1 MPESALKEMPLAD
14 TLDHPHRGNPVTTS
28 TPASTPSLRM
38 NAPVLIGS
46 AAFVLIF
53 GLAATLFAEQAG
65 EWLARAQAWASGSV
79 GWYYL
84 LAMTLYLVFVV
95 VTALSG
101 YGRIKL
107 GADHDEPEFS
117 YLSWAGMLFAAGISI
132 TLFFFCVSEPL
143 THFAQPP
150 KGEAGGSEAAR
161 QAMQLLFLH
170 WGLHGWGVFALV
182 AMALAY
188 FAYRHNLPL
197 ALRSALYP
205 LIGKRI
211 NGPIGYTVDAF
222 GIIATVFGLGAD
234 MGFGVLHL
242 NAGLDY
248 LFGIPHDQ
256 WVQVAL
262 IVLMMGAAVIVAVSG
277 VEKGV
282 RVMSDVNMLL
292 ACSLLLFVLFAG
304 PTQHL
309 LNMLVQNLGDYL
321 GALPTKSFD
330 LYAYD
335 GGTRWLGDWTVF
347 YWAWWIAWAP
357 FVGLFIARISR
368 GRTIREFVFGVLF
381 IPLGFTLAWMSIF
394 GNSALEQAFNGTSDL
409 ATVAVS
415 EPSMAIYHLLESY
428 PWSRAVIAVTV
439 FISFVFFVT
448 SADSGTVVLSTL
460 SSRGGAVD
468 EDGPRWLRVFWG
480 ALTALITIGLLF
492 AGSIDALKSA
502 VVLTSLP
509 FSLILLLMM
518 WGLHKA
524 FYLESQRQRARLHAP
539 SPVDQRS
546 PRRRSGWRQRLA
558 QAVHFPSRDEV
569 YRFMEEQVRPAMEA
583 LAEQFRTRGL
593 TVETHMDPA
602 GASLSLEVVHGEEHP
617 FLYRVVMRG
626 YFTPSFAVAGLD
638 ARNRQ
643 NRRYYRAEVH
653 LAEGSQDYDLVGY
666 SRQQVIDDMLD
677 QYERHLQFLHLVR

>member
-1 MPESALKEMPLAD
+1 M
-14 TLDHPHRGNPVTTS
+14 NP
-28 TPASTPSLRM
+28 
-38 NAPVLIGS
+38 PVFYGAAILI
-46 AAFVLIF
+46 L
-53 GLAATLFAEQAG
+53 LFAAVVIGFPQRAG
-65 EWLARAQAWASGSV
+65 EWLLAAQTWASQTV

-84 LAMTLYLVFVV
+84 LAMTLYLIFVV
-95 VTALSG
+95 VTSLSG
-101 YGRIKL
+101 YGKIKL

-143 THFAQPP
+143 THFLQPP
-150 KGEAGGSEAAR
+150 QGEAGTQEAAR
-161 QAMQLLFLH
+161 QAMELLFLH

-211 NGPIGYTVDAF
+211 NGPIGYTVDCF

-234 MGFGVLHL
+234 MGFGVLQL
-242 NAGLDY
+242 NSGLDY
-248 LFGIPHDQ
+248 LYAIPHTHA
-256 WVQVAL
+256 VQMVL
-262 IVLMMGAAVIVAVSG
+262 IVLMMGAAISVAVSG
-277 VEKGV
+277 VDKGI
-282 RVMSDVNMLL
+282 RILSDINMLL

-309 LNMLVQNLGDYL
+309 LNTLVQNVGDYL
-321 GALPTKSFD
+321 GHLPGKSFD
-330 LYAYD
+330 LYAY
-335 GGTRWLGDWTVF
+335 GGPSDWLGSWTVF

-394 GNSALEQAFNGTSDL
+394 GNSALEQALGGASEL
-409 ATVAVS
+409 GRVAI
-415 EPSMAIYHLLESY
+415 EQPSMALYQMLQNY
-428 PWSRAVIAVTV
+428 PWSRAVITVTV
-439 FISFVFFVT
+439 LVSFVFFVT

-460 SSRGGAVD
+460 SAHGGSAD
-468 EDGPRWLRVFWG
+468 DDGPKWLRVFWG
-480 ALTALITIGLLF
+480 SVTALVTGGLLF

-524 FYLESQRQRARLHAP
+524 FYMESQRQRARSHSLAP
-539 SPVDQRS
+539 LMSGNGK
-546 PRRRSGWRQRLA
+546 RSGGWKRRLS

-569 YRFMEEQVRPAMEA
+569 YRFMNDVVRPAISEVSEVFREKG
-583 LAEQFRTRGL
+583 LAVDAQL
-593 TVETHMDPA
+593 DP
-602 GASLSLEVVHGEEHP
+602 GNASLSLEIGHGEQHR
-617 FLYRVVMRG
+617 FLYQVLMRG
-626 YFTPSFAVAGLD
+626 YFTPSFARAGMGGLHLK
-638 ARNRQ
+638 
-643 NRRYYRAEVH
+643 NRRYFRAEVH
-653 LAEGSQDYDLVGY
+653 LAEGSQDYDLMGY
-666 SRQQVIDDMLD
+666 TKEQIINDMLD

>member
-1 MPESALKEMPLAD
+1 MSA
-14 TLDHPHRGNPVTTS
+14 
-28 TPASTPSLRM
+28 TPSSGTVRL
-38 NAPVLIGS
+38 NPPAFYCAAAVILLFSLI
-46 AAFVLIF
+46 VIIRP
-53 GLAATLFAEQAG
+53 EQAG
-65 EWLARAQAWASGSV
+65 AWLLQAQTWAANTV

-101 YGRIKL
+101 YGKIKL
-107 GADHDEPEFS
+107 GADHDQPEFS

-143 THFAQPP
+143 THFTQPP
-150 KGEAGGSEAAR
+150 AGEGGTPAAAR
-161 QAMQLLFLH
+161 QAMQILFLH

-211 NGPIGYTVDAF
+211 NGPIGHAVDAF
-222 GIIATVFGLGAD
+222 GIIATIFGLGAD
-234 MGFGVLHL
+234 LGFGVLHL

-248 LFGIPHDQ
+248 LFGISHSH
-256 WVQVAL
+256 WVQLIL
-262 IVLMMGAAVIVAVSG
+262 IVLMMGAAIAVAVSG
-277 VEKGV
+277 VDKGV
-282 RVMSDVNMLL
+282 RIMSDINMVL
-292 ACSLLLFVLFAG
+292 AVALLLFVLFAG

-309 LNMLVQNLGDYL
+309 LNTLIQNIGDYL
-321 GALPTKSFD
+321 AALPGKSFD

-335 GGTRWLGDWTVF
+335 EPSDWLGGWTVF

-381 IPLGFTLAWMSIF
+381 IPLGFTLAWLSIF
-394 GNSALEQAFNGTSDL
+394 GNSALELVLGQGLTGLAQTALTDPAMAFYRVLETYPASRVVIS
-409 ATVAVS
+409 VAV
-415 EPSMAIYHLLESY
+415 L
-428 PWSRAVIAVTV
+428 V
-439 FISFVFFVT
+439 SFVFFVT

-460 SSRGGAVD
+460 SSTGGEAD
-468 EDGPRWLRVFWG
+468 EDGPKWLRVFWG
-480 ALTALITIGLLF
+480 AAVAVVTGGLLF
-492 AGSIDALKSA
+492 AGSMDALKSA

-509 FSLILLLMM
+509 FSVVVLLMM

-524 FYLESQRQRARLHAP
+524 LHLESQRQRARLHSLAP
-539 SPVDQRS
+539 VATNGKARHG
-546 PRRRSGWRQRLA
+546 GWRQRLS
-558 QAVHFPSRDEV
+558 QAVYFPSRDEV
-569 YRFMEEQVRPAMEA
+569 YRFMDSTVRPAMEEMVEVSREKG
-583 LAEQFRTRGL
+583 LVVDTQFDATNANLQLIIG
-593 TVETHMDPA
+593 
-602 GASLSLEVVHGEEHP
+602 HGEEHP
-617 FLYRVVMRG
+617 FIYQVIMQG
-626 YFTPSFAVAGLD
+626 YFTPSFARAGIGGLHLK
-638 ARNRQ
+638 

-653 LAEGSQDYDLVGY
+653 LTEGSQDYDLVGY
-666 SRQQVIDDMLD
+666 SREQILNDMLD

>member
-1 MPESALKEMPLAD
+1 MFYGAAI
-14 TLDHPHRGNPVTTS
+14 
-28 TPASTPSLRM
+28 
-38 NAPVLIGS
+38 LI
-46 AAFVLIF
+46 L
-53 GLAATLFAEQAG
+53 LFAAVVIGFPQRAG
-65 EWLARAQAWASGSV
+65 EWLLAAQTWASQTV

-84 LAMTLYLVFVV
+84 LAMTLYLIFVV

-101 YGRIKL
+101 YGKIKL

-143 THFAQPP
+143 THFLQPP
-150 KGEAGGSEAAR
+150 QGEAGTQEAAR
-161 QAMQLLFLH
+161 QAMELLFLH

-211 NGPIGYTVDAF
+211 NGPIGYTVDCF

-234 MGFGVLHL
+234 MGFGVLQL
-242 NAGLDY
+242 NSGLDY
-248 LFGIPHDQ
+248 LYAIPHTHP
-256 WVQVAL
+256 VQMAL
-262 IVLMMGAAVIVAVSG
+262 IVLMMGAAISVAVSG
-277 VEKGV
+277 VDKGI
-282 RVMSDVNMLL
+282 RILSDINMLL

-309 LNMLVQNLGDYL
+309 LNTLVQNVGDYL
-321 GALPTKSFD
+321 GHLPGKSFD
-330 LYAYD
+330 LYAY
-335 GGTRWLGDWTVF
+335 GGPSDWLGSWTVF

-394 GNSALEQAFNGTSDL
+394 GNSALEQALGGASEL
-409 ATVAVS
+409 GRVAI
-415 EPSMAIYHLLESY
+415 EQPSMALYQMLQNY
-428 PWSRAVIAVTV
+428 PWSRAVITVTV
-439 FISFVFFVT
+439 LVSFVFFVT

-460 SSRGGAVD
+460 SAHGGSAD
-468 EDGPRWLRVFWG
+468 DDGPKWLRVFWG
-480 ALTALITIGLLF
+480 SVTALVTGGLLF

-524 FYLESQRQRARLHAP
+524 FYMESQRQRARSHSLAP
-539 SPVDQRS
+539 LMSGNGK
-546 PRRRSGWRQRLA
+546 RSGGWKRRLS

-569 YRFMEEQVRPAMEA
+569 YRFMSDVVRPAISEVSEVFREKG
-583 LAEQFRTRGL
+583 LAVDAQL
-593 TVETHMDPA
+593 DP
-602 GASLSLEVVHGEEHP
+602 GNASLSLEIGHGEQHR
-617 FLYRVVMRG
+617 FLYQVLMRG
-626 YFTPSFAVAGLD
+626 YFTPSFARAGMGGLHLK
-638 ARNRQ
+638 
-643 NRRYYRAEVH
+643 NRRYFRAEVH
-653 LAEGSQDYDLVGY
+653 LAEGSQDYDLMGY
-666 SRQQVIDDMLD
+666 TKEQIINDMLD

>member
-1 MPESALKEMPLAD
+1 MS
-14 TLDHPHRGNPVTTS
+14 TS
-28 TPASTPSLRM
+28 SVATGSVRM
-38 NAPVLIGS
+38 NPPVFYF
-46 AAFVLIF
+46 AASFILVF
-53 GLAATLFAEQAG
+53 GIVVIAFPQAAGQWLLAAQT
-65 EWLARAQAWASGSV
+65 WAANTV

-101 YGRIKL
+101 YGKIKL

-143 THFAQPP
+143 THMMQPP
-150 KGEAGGSEAAR
+150 QGEAGTAAAAR
-161 QAMQLLFLH
+161 QGMQLLFLH
-170 WGLHGWGVFALV
+170 WGLHGWGVFAFV
-182 AMALAY
+182 GMALGY

-211 NGPIGYTVDAF
+211 NGPIGYAVDGF

-242 NAGLDY
+242 NSGLDN
-248 LFGIPHDQ
+248 LFGVPHTQ
-256 WVQVAL
+256 WVQVIL
-262 IVLMMGAAVIVAVSG
+262 IALMMGAAILVAVSG
-277 VEKGV
+277 VDKGV
-282 RVMSDVNMLL
+282 RVMSDINMLL
-292 ACSLLLFVLFAG
+292 ACCLLLFVLFSG

-309 LNMLVQNLGDYL
+309 LNTLIQNIGDYL
-321 GALPTKSFD
+321 GTLSGKSFD
-330 LYAYD
+330 LYAYNPASD
-335 GGTRWLGDWTVF
+335 WLGNWTVF
-347 YWAWWIAWAP
+347 YWAWWIAWSP

-394 GNSALEQAFNGTSDL
+394 GNSAIELVLGHGMTALANSALSDPSQTLYLMLET
-409 ATVAVS
+409 
-415 EPSMAIYHLLESY
+415 Y

-439 FISFVFFVT
+439 FVSFVFFVT

-460 SSRGGAVD
+460 SAKGGSPD
-468 EDGPRWLRVFWG
+468 EDGPKWLRVFWG
-480 ALTALITIGLLF
+480 AMTALVTSGLLF
-492 AGSIDALKSA
+492 AGSIDSLKSA

-524 FYLESQRQRARLHAP
+524 FYLESQRKIAQLYSLAPVASAR
-539 SPVDQRS
+539 RG
-546 PRRRSGWRQRLA
+546 RGGWRQRLS

-569 YRFMEEQVRPAMEA
+569 YRFMDTVVRPAIAEVIA
-583 LAEQFRTRGL
+583 GFEEKGLNAVTQEDLAHDN
-593 TVETHMDPA
+593 V
-602 GASLSLEVVHGEEHP
+602 SLEVGHGDERP
-617 FLYRVVMRG
+617 FIYQVQMRG
-626 YFTPSFAVAGLD
+626 YFTPSFARGGMGNQELK
-638 ARNRQ
+638 

-653 LAEGSQDYDLVGY
+653 LSEGSQDYDLVGY
-666 SRQQVIDDMLD
+666 SKEQIINDILD
-677 QYERHLQFLHLVR
+677 QYERHMQFLHLVR

>member
-1 MPESALKEMPLAD
+1 FYGAAI
-14 TLDHPHRGNPVTTS
+14 
-28 TPASTPSLRM
+28 
-38 NAPVLIGS
+38 LI
-46 AAFVLIF
+46 L
-53 GLAATLFAEQAG
+53 LFAAVVIGFPQRAG
-65 EWLARAQAWASGSV
+65 EWLLAAQTWASQTV

-84 LAMTLYLVFVV
+84 LAMTLYLIFVV

-101 YGRIKL
+101 YGKIKL

-143 THFAQPP
+143 THFLQPP
-150 KGEAGGSEAAR
+150 QGEAGTQEAAR
-161 QAMQLLFLH
+161 QAMELLFLH

-211 NGPIGYTVDAF
+211 NGPIGYTVDCF

-234 MGFGVLHL
+234 MGFGVLQL
-242 NAGLDY
+242 NSGLDY
-248 LFGIPHDQ
+248 LYTIPHTHP
-256 WVQVAL
+256 VQMAL
-262 IVLMMGAAVIVAVSG
+262 IVLMMGAAISVAVSG
-277 VEKGV
+277 VDKGI
-282 RVMSDVNMLL
+282 RILSDINMLL

-309 LNMLVQNLGDYL
+309 LNTLVQNVGDYL
-321 GALPTKSFD
+321 GHLPGKSFD
-330 LYAYD
+330 LYAY
-335 GGTRWLGDWTVF
+335 GGPSDWLGSWTVF

-394 GNSALEQAFNGTSDL
+394 GNSALEQALGGASEL
-409 ATVAVS
+409 GRVAI
-415 EPSMAIYHLLESY
+415 EQPSMALYQMLQNY
-428 PWSRAVIAVTV
+428 PWSRAVITVTV
-439 FISFVFFVT
+439 LVSFVFFVT

-460 SSRGGAVD
+460 SAHGGSAD
-468 EDGPRWLRVFWG
+468 DDGPKWLRVFWG
-480 ALTALITIGLLF
+480 SVTALVTGGLLF

-524 FYLESQRQRARLHAP
+524 FYMESQRQRARSHSLAP
-539 SPVDQRS
+539 LMSGNGK
-546 PRRRSGWRQRLA
+546 RSGGWKRRLS

-569 YRFMEEQVRPAMEA
+569 YRFMNDVVRPAISEVSEVFREKG
-583 LAEQFRTRGL
+583 LAVDAQL
-593 TVETHMDPA
+593 DP
-602 GASLSLEVVHGEEHP
+602 GNASLSLEIGHGEQHR
-617 FLYRVVMRG
+617 FLYQVLMRG
-626 YFTPSFAVAGLD
+626 YFTPSFARAGMGGLHLK
-638 ARNRQ
+638 
-643 NRRYYRAEVH
+643 NRRYFRAEVH
-653 LAEGSQDYDLVGY
+653 LAEGSQDYDLMGY
-666 SRQQVIDDMLD
+666 TKEQIINDMLD

>member
-1 MPESALKEMPLAD
+1 M
-14 TLDHPHRGNPVTTS
+14 NP
-28 TPASTPSLRM
+28 
-38 NAPVLIGS
+38 PVFYGAAILI
-46 AAFVLIF
+46 L
-53 GLAATLFAEQAG
+53 LFAAVVIGFPQRAG
-65 EWLARAQAWASGSV
+65 EWLLAAQTWASQTV

-84 LAMTLYLVFVV
+84 LAMTLYLIFVV

-101 YGRIKL
+101 YGKIKL

-143 THFAQPP
+143 THFLQPP
-150 KGEAGGSEAAR
+150 QGEAGTQEAAR
-161 QAMQLLFLH
+161 QAMELLFLH

-211 NGPIGYTVDAF
+211 NGPIGYTVDCF

-234 MGFGVLHL
+234 MGFGVLQL
-242 NAGLDY
+242 NSGLDY
-248 LFGIPHDQ
+248 LYAIPHTHP
-256 WVQVAL
+256 VQMAL
-262 IVLMMGAAVIVAVSG
+262 IVLMMGAAISVAVSG
-277 VEKGV
+277 VDKGI
-282 RVMSDVNMLL
+282 RILSDINMLL

-309 LNMLVQNLGDYL
+309 LNTLVQNVGDYL
-321 GALPTKSFD
+321 GHLPGKSFD
-330 LYAYD
+330 LYAY
-335 GGTRWLGDWTVF
+335 GGPSDWLGSWTVF

-394 GNSALEQAFNGTSDL
+394 GNSALEQALGGASEL
-409 ATVAVS
+409 GRVAI
-415 EPSMAIYHLLESY
+415 EQPSMALYQMLQNY
-428 PWSRAVIAVTV
+428 PWSRAVITVTV
-439 FISFVFFVT
+439 LVSFVFFVT

-460 SSRGGAVD
+460 SAHGGSAD
-468 EDGPRWLRVFWG
+468 DDGPKWLRVFWG
-480 ALTALITIGLLF
+480 SVTALVTGGLLF

-524 FYLESQRQRARLHAP
+524 FYMESQRQRARSHSLAP
-539 SPVDQRS
+539 LMSGNGK
-546 PRRRSGWRQRLA
+546 RSGGWKRRLS

-569 YRFMEEQVRPAMEA
+569 YRFMNDVVRPAISEVSEVFREKG
-583 LAEQFRTRGL
+583 LAVDAQL
-593 TVETHMDPA
+593 DP
-602 GASLSLEVVHGEEHP
+602 GNASLSLEIGHGEQHR
-617 FLYRVVMRG
+617 FLYQVLMRG
-626 YFTPSFAVAGLD
+626 YFTPSFARAGMGGLHLK
-638 ARNRQ
+638 
-643 NRRYYRAEVH
+643 NRRYFRAEVH
-653 LAEGSQDYDLVGY
+653 LAEGSQDY
-666 SRQQVIDDMLD
+666 
-677 QYERHLQFLHLVR
+677 

>member
-1 MPESALKEMPLAD
+1 MFYGAAI
-14 TLDHPHRGNPVTTS
+14 
-28 TPASTPSLRM
+28 
-38 NAPVLIGS
+38 LI
-46 AAFVLIF
+46 L
-53 GLAATLFAEQAG
+53 LFAAVVIGFPQRAG
-65 EWLARAQAWASGSV
+65 EWLLAAQTWASQTV

-84 LAMTLYLVFVV
+84 LAMTLYLIFVV

-101 YGRIKL
+101 YGKIKL

-143 THFAQPP
+143 THFLQPP
-150 KGEAGGSEAAR
+150 QGEAGTQEAAR
-161 QAMQLLFLH
+161 QAMELLFLH

-211 NGPIGYTVDAF
+211 NGPIGYTVDCF

-234 MGFGVLHL
+234 MGFGVLQL
-242 NAGLDY
+242 NSGLDY
-248 LFGIPHDQ
+248 LYAIPHTHA
-256 WVQVAL
+256 VQMVL
-262 IVLMMGAAVIVAVSG
+262 IVLMMGAAISVAVSG
-277 VEKGV
+277 VDKGI
-282 RVMSDVNMLL
+282 RILSDINMLL

-309 LNMLVQNLGDYL
+309 LNTLVQNVGDYL
-321 GALPTKSFD
+321 GHLPGKSFD
-330 LYAYD
+330 LYAY
-335 GGTRWLGDWTVF
+335 GGPSDWLGSWTVF

-394 GNSALEQAFNGTSDL
+394 GNSALEQALGGASEL
-409 ATVAVS
+409 GRVAI
-415 EPSMAIYHLLESY
+415 EQPSMALYQMLQNY
-428 PWSRAVIAVTV
+428 PWSRAVITVTV
-439 FISFVFFVT
+439 LVSFVFFVT

-460 SSRGGAVD
+460 SAHGGSAD
-468 EDGPRWLRVFWG
+468 DDGPKWLRVFWG
-480 ALTALITIGLLF
+480 SVTALVTGGLLF

-502 VVLTSLP
+502 VVLTPLP

-524 FYLESQRQRARLHAP
+524 FYMESQRQRARSHSLAP
-539 SPVDQRS
+539 LMSGNGK
-546 PRRRSGWRQRLA
+546 RSGGWKRRLS

-569 YRFMEEQVRPAMEA
+569 YRFMNDVVRPAISEVSEVFREKG
-583 LAEQFRTRGL
+583 LAVDAQL
-593 TVETHMDPA
+593 DP
-602 GASLSLEVVHGEEHP
+602 GNASLSLEIGHGEQHR
-617 FLYRVVMRG
+617 FLYQVLMRG
-626 YFTPSFAVAGLD
+626 YFTPSFARAGMGGLHLK
-638 ARNRQ
+638 
-643 NRRYYRAEVH
+643 NRRYFRAEVH
-653 LAEGSQDYDLVGY
+653 LAEGSQDYDLMGY
-666 SRQQVIDDMLD
+666 TKEQIINDMLD

>member
-1 MPESALKEMPLAD
+1 MP
-14 TLDHPHRGNPVTTS
+14 TTTS
-28 TPASTPSLRM
+28 RNSATCPGPAM
-38 NAPVLIGS
+38 
-46 AAFVLIF
+46 
-53 GLAATLFAEQAG
+53 LFAAVVIGFPQRAG
-65 EWLARAQAWASGSV
+65 EWLLAAQTWASQTV

-84 LAMTLYLVFVV
+84 LAMTLYLIFVV

-101 YGRIKL
+101 YGKIKL

-143 THFAQPP
+143 THFLQPP
-150 KGEAGGSEAAR
+150 QGEAGTQEAAR
-161 QAMQLLFLH
+161 QAMELLFLH

-211 NGPIGYTVDAF
+211 NGPIGYTVDCF

-234 MGFGVLHL
+234 MGFGVLQL
-242 NAGLDY
+242 NSGLDY
-248 LFGIPHDQ
+248 LYAIPHTHA
-256 WVQVAL
+256 VQMVL
-262 IVLMMGAAVIVAVSG
+262 IVLMMGAAISVAVSG
-277 VEKGV
+277 VDKGI
-282 RVMSDVNMLL
+282 RILSDINMLL

-309 LNMLVQNLGDYL
+309 LNTLVQNVGDYL
-321 GALPTKSFD
+321 GHLPGKSFD
-330 LYAYD
+330 LYAY
-335 GGTRWLGDWTVF
+335 GGPSDWLGSWTVF

-394 GNSALEQAFNGTSDL
+394 GNSALEQALGGASEL
-409 ATVAVS
+409 GRVAI
-415 EPSMAIYHLLESY
+415 EQPSMALYQMLQNY
-428 PWSRAVIAVTV
+428 PWSRAVITVTV
-439 FISFVFFVT
+439 LVSFVFFVT

-460 SSRGGAVD
+460 SAHGGSAD
-468 EDGPRWLRVFWG
+468 DDGPKWLRVFWG
-480 ALTALITIGLLF
+480 SVTALVTGGLLF

-524 FYLESQRQRARLHAP
+524 FYMESQRQRARSHSLAP
-539 SPVDQRS
+539 LMSGNGK
-546 PRRRSGWRQRLA
+546 RSGGWKRRLS

-569 YRFMEEQVRPAMEA
+569 YRFMNDVVRPAISEVSEVFREKG
-583 LAEQFRTRGL
+583 LAVDAQL
-593 TVETHMDPA
+593 DP
-602 GASLSLEVVHGEEHP
+602 GNASLSLEIGHGEQHR
-617 FLYRVVMRG
+617 FLYQVLMRG
-626 YFTPSFAVAGLD
+626 YFTPSFARAGMGGLHLK
-638 ARNRQ
+638 
-643 NRRYYRAEVH
+643 NRRYFRAEVH
-653 LAEGSQDYDLVGY
+653 LAEGSQDYDLMGY
-666 SRQQVIDDMLD
+666 TKEQIINDMLD

>member
-1 MPESALKEMPLAD
+1 
-14 TLDHPHRGNPVTTS
+14 PVFYG
-28 TPASTPSLRM
+28 A
-38 NAPVLIGS
+38 AILI
-46 AAFVLIF
+46 L
-53 GLAATLFAEQAG
+53 LFAAVVIGLPQRAG
-65 EWLARAQAWASGSV
+65 EWLLAAQTWASQTV

-84 LAMTLYLVFVV
+84 LAMTLYLIFVV

-101 YGRIKL
+101 YGKIKL

-143 THFAQPP
+143 THFLQPP
-150 KGEAGGSEAAR
+150 QGEAGTQEAAR
-161 QAMQLLFLH
+161 QAMELLFLH

-211 NGPIGYTVDAF
+211 NGPIGYTVDCF

-234 MGFGVLHL
+234 MGFGVLQL
-242 NAGLDY
+242 NSGLDY
-248 LFGIPHDQ
+248 LYAIPHTHP
-256 WVQVAL
+256 VQMAL
-262 IVLMMGAAVIVAVSG
+262 IVLMMGAAISVAVSG
-277 VEKGV
+277 VDKGI
-282 RVMSDVNMLL
+282 RILSDINMLL

-309 LNMLVQNLGDYL
+309 LNTLVQNVGDYL
-321 GALPTKSFD
+321 GHLPGKSFD
-330 LYAYD
+330 LYAY
-335 GGTRWLGDWTVF
+335 GGPSDWLGSWTVF

-394 GNSALEQAFNGTSDL
+394 GNSALEQALGGASEL
-409 ATVAVS
+409 GRVAI
-415 EPSMAIYHLLESY
+415 EQPSMALYQMLQNY
-428 PWSRAVIAVTV
+428 PWSRAVITVTV
-439 FISFVFFVT
+439 LVSFVFFVT

-460 SSRGGAVD
+460 SAHGGSAD
-468 EDGPRWLRVFWG
+468 DDGPKWLRVFWG
-480 ALTALITIGLLF
+480 SVTALVTGGLLF

-524 FYLESQRQRARLHAP
+524 FYMESQRQRARSHSLAP
-539 SPVDQRS
+539 LMSGNGK
-546 PRRRSGWRQRLA
+546 RSGGWKRRLS

-569 YRFMEEQVRPAMEA
+569 YRFMNDVVRPAISEVSEVFREKG
-583 LAEQFRTRGL
+583 LAVDAQL
-593 TVETHMDPA
+593 DP
-602 GASLSLEVVHGEEHP
+602 GNASLSLEIGHGEQHR
-617 FLYRVVMRG
+617 FLYQVLMRG
-626 YFTPSFAVAGLD
+626 YFTPSFARAGMGGLHLK
-638 ARNRQ
+638 
-643 NRRYYRAEVH
+643 NRRYFRAEVH
-653 LAEGSQDYDLVGY
+653 LAEGSQDYDLMGY
-666 SRQQVIDDMLD
+666 TKEQIINDMLD

>member
-1 MPESALKEMPLAD
+1 M
-14 TLDHPHRGNPVTTS
+14 NP
-28 TPASTPSLRM
+28 
-38 NAPVLIGS
+38 PVFYGAAILI
-46 AAFVLIF
+46 L
-53 GLAATLFAEQAG
+53 LFAAVVIGFPQRAG
-65 EWLARAQAWASGSV
+65 EWLLAAQTWASQTV

-84 LAMTLYLVFVV
+84 LAMTLYLIFVV

-101 YGRIKL
+101 YGKIKL

-143 THFAQPP
+143 THFLQPP
-150 KGEAGGSEAAR
+150 QGEAGTQEAAR
-161 QAMQLLFLH
+161 QAMELLFLH

-211 NGPIGYTVDAF
+211 NGPIGYTVDCF

-234 MGFGVLHL
+234 MGFGVLQL
-242 NAGLDY
+242 NSGLDY
-248 LFGIPHDQ
+248 LYAIPHTHP
-256 WVQVAL
+256 VQMAL
-262 IVLMMGAAVIVAVSG
+262 IVLMMGAAISVAVSG
-277 VEKGV
+277 VDKGI
-282 RVMSDVNMLL
+282 RILSDINMLL

-309 LNMLVQNLGDYL
+309 LNTLVQNVGDYL
-321 GALPTKSFD
+321 GHLPGKSFD
-330 LYAYD
+330 LYAY
-335 GGTRWLGDWTVF
+335 GGPSDWLGSWTVF

-394 GNSALEQAFNGTSDL
+394 GNSALEQALGGASEL
-409 ATVAVS
+409 GRVAI
-415 EPSMAIYHLLESY
+415 EQPSMALYQMLQNY
-428 PWSRAVIAVTV
+428 PWSRAVITVTV
-439 FISFVFFVT
+439 LVSFVFFVT
-448 SADSGTVVLSTL
+448 SADSGTVVLSPL
-460 SSRGGAVD
+460 SAHGGSAD
-468 EDGPRWLRVFWG
+468 DDGPKWLRVFWG
-480 ALTALITIGLLF
+480 SVTALVTGGLLF

-524 FYLESQRQRARLHAP
+524 FYMESQRQRARSHSLAP
-539 SPVDQRS
+539 LMSGNGK
-546 PRRRSGWRQRLA
+546 RSGGWKRRLS

-569 YRFMEEQVRPAMEA
+569 YRFMNDVVRPAISEVSEVFREKG
-583 LAEQFRTRGL
+583 LAVDAQL
-593 TVETHMDPA
+593 DP
-602 GASLSLEVVHGEEHP
+602 GNASLSLEIGHGEQHR
-617 FLYRVVMRG
+617 FLYQVLMRG
-626 YFTPSFAVAGLD
+626 YFTPSFARAGMGGLHLK
-638 ARNRQ
+638 
-643 NRRYYRAEVH
+643 NRRYFRAEVH
-653 LAEGSQDYDLVGY
+653 LAEGSQDYDLMGY
-666 SRQQVIDDMLD
+666 TKEQIINDMLD

>member
-1 MPESALKEMPLAD
+1 P
-14 TLDHPHRGNPVTTS
+14 PVFYG
-28 TPASTPSLRM
+28 A
-38 NAPVLIGS
+38 AILI
-46 AAFVLIF
+46 L
-53 GLAATLFAEQAG
+53 LFAAVVIGFPQRAG
-65 EWLARAQAWASGSV
+65 EWLLAAQTWASQTV

-84 LAMTLYLVFVV
+84 LAMTLYLIFVV

-101 YGRIKL
+101 YGKIKL

-143 THFAQPP
+143 THFLQPP
-150 KGEAGGSEAAR
+150 QGEAGTQEAAR
-161 QAMQLLFLH
+161 QAMELLFLH

-211 NGPIGYTVDAF
+211 NGPIGYTVDCF

-234 MGFGVLHL
+234 MGFGVLQL
-242 NAGLDY
+242 NSGLDY
-248 LFGIPHDQ
+248 LYAIPHTHP
-256 WVQVAL
+256 VQMAL
-262 IVLMMGAAVIVAVSG
+262 IVLMMGAAISVAVSG
-277 VEKGV
+277 VDKGI
-282 RVMSDVNMLL
+282 RILSDINMLL

-309 LNMLVQNLGDYL
+309 LNTLVQNVGDYL
-321 GALPTKSFD
+321 GHLPGKSFD
-330 LYAYD
+330 LYAY
-335 GGTRWLGDWTVF
+335 GGPSDWLGSWTVF

-394 GNSALEQAFNGTSDL
+394 GNSALEQALGGASEL
-409 ATVAVS
+409 GRVAI
-415 EPSMAIYHLLESY
+415 EQPSMALYQMLQNY
-428 PWSRAVIAVTV
+428 PWSRAVITVTV
-439 FISFVFFVT
+439 LVSFVFFVT

-460 SSRGGAVD
+460 SAHGSSAD
-468 EDGPRWLRVFWG
+468 DDGPKWLRVFWG
-480 ALTALITIGLLF
+480 SVTALVTGGLLF

-524 FYLESQRQRARLHAP
+524 FYMESQRQRARSHSLAP
-539 SPVDQRS
+539 LMSGNGK
-546 PRRRSGWRQRLA
+546 RSGGWKRRLS

-569 YRFMEEQVRPAMEA
+569 YRFMNDVVRPAISEVSEVFREKG
-583 LAEQFRTRGL
+583 LAVDAQL
-593 TVETHMDPA
+593 DP
-602 GASLSLEVVHGEEHP
+602 GNASLSLEIGHGEQHR
-617 FLYRVVMRG
+617 FLYQVLMRG
-626 YFTPSFAVAGLD
+626 YFTPSFARAGMGGLHLK
-638 ARNRQ
+638 
-643 NRRYYRAEVH
+643 NRRYFRAEVH
-653 LAEGSQDYDLVGY
+653 LAEGSQDYDLMGY
-666 SRQQVIDDMLD
+666 TKEQIINDMLD

>member
-1 MPESALKEMPLAD
+1 MSKRQVFYGAAI
-14 TLDHPHRGNPVTTS
+14 
-28 TPASTPSLRM
+28 
-38 NAPVLIGS
+38 LI
-46 AAFVLIF
+46 L
-53 GLAATLFAEQAG
+53 LFAAVVIGFPQRAG
-65 EWLARAQAWASGSV
+65 EWLLAAQTWASQTV

-84 LAMTLYLVFVV
+84 LAMTLYLIFVV

-101 YGRIKL
+101 YGKIKL

-143 THFAQPP
+143 THFLQPP
-150 KGEAGGSEAAR
+150 QGEAGTQEAAR
-161 QAMQLLFLH
+161 QAMELLFLH

-211 NGPIGYTVDAF
+211 NGPIGYTVDCF

-234 MGFGVLHL
+234 MGFGVLQL
-242 NAGLDY
+242 NSGLDY
-248 LFGIPHDQ
+248 LYAIPHTHP
-256 WVQVAL
+256 VQMAL
-262 IVLMMGAAVIVAVSG
+262 IVLMMGAAISVAVSG
-277 VEKGV
+277 VDKGI
-282 RVMSDVNMLL
+282 RILSDINMLL

-309 LNMLVQNLGDYL
+309 LNTLVQNVGDYL
-321 GALPTKSFD
+321 GHLPGKSFD
-330 LYAYD
+330 LYAY
-335 GGTRWLGDWTVF
+335 GGPSDWLGSWTVF

-394 GNSALEQAFNGTSDL
+394 GNSALEQALGGASEL
-409 ATVAVS
+409 GRVAI
-415 EPSMAIYHLLESY
+415 EQPSMALYQMLQNY
-428 PWSRAVIAVTV
+428 PWSRAVITVTV
-439 FISFVFFVT
+439 LVSFVFFVT

-460 SSRGGAVD
+460 SAHGGSAD
-468 EDGPRWLRVFWG
+468 DDGPKWLRVFWG
-480 ALTALITIGLLF
+480 SVTALVTGGLLF

-524 FYLESQRQRARLHAP
+524 FYMESQRQRARSHSLAP
-539 SPVDQRS
+539 LMSGNGK
-546 PRRRSGWRQRLA
+546 RSGGWKRRLS

-569 YRFMEEQVRPAMEA
+569 YRFMNDVVRPAISEVSEVFREKG
-583 LAEQFRTRGL
+583 LAVDAQL
-593 TVETHMDPA
+593 DP
-602 GASLSLEVVHGEEHP
+602 GNASLSLEIGHGEQHR
-617 FLYRVVMRG
+617 FLYQVLMRG
-626 YFTPSFAVAGLD
+626 YFTPSFARAGMGGLHLK
-638 ARNRQ
+638 
-643 NRRYYRAEVH
+643 NRRYFRAEVH
-653 LAEGSQDYDLVGY
+653 LAEGSQDYDLMGY
-666 SRQQVIDDMLD
+666 TKEQIINDMLD

>member
-1 MPESALKEMPLAD
+1 M
-14 TLDHPHRGNPVTTS
+14 NP
-28 TPASTPSLRM
+28 
-38 NAPVLIGS
+38 PVFYGAAILI
-46 AAFVLIF
+46 L
-53 GLAATLFAEQAG
+53 LFAAVVIGFPQRAG
-65 EWLARAQAWASGSV
+65 EWLLAAQTWASQTV

-84 LAMTLYLVFVV
+84 LAMTLYLIFVA

-101 YGRIKL
+101 YGKIKL

-143 THFAQPP
+143 THFLQPP
-150 KGEAGGSEAAR
+150 QGEAGTQEAAR
-161 QAMQLLFLH
+161 QAMELLFLH

-211 NGPIGYTVDAF
+211 NGPIGYTVDCF

-234 MGFGVLHL
+234 MGFGVLQL
-242 NAGLDY
+242 NSGLDY
-248 LFGIPHDQ
+248 LYAIPHTHP
-256 WVQVAL
+256 VQMAL
-262 IVLMMGAAVIVAVSG
+262 IVLMMGAAISVAVSG
-277 VEKGV
+277 VDKGI
-282 RVMSDVNMLL
+282 RILSDINMLL

-309 LNMLVQNLGDYL
+309 LNTLVQNVGDYL
-321 GALPTKSFD
+321 GHLPGKSFD
-330 LYAYD
+330 LYAY
-335 GGTRWLGDWTVF
+335 GGPSDWLGSWTVF

-394 GNSALEQAFNGTSDL
+394 GNSALEQALGGASEL
-409 ATVAVS
+409 GRVAI
-415 EPSMAIYHLLESY
+415 EQPSMALYQMLQNY
-428 PWSRAVIAVTV
+428 PWSRAVITVTV
-439 FISFVFFVT
+439 LVSFVFFVT

-460 SSRGGAVD
+460 SAHGGSAD
-468 EDGPRWLRVFWG
+468 DDGPKWLRVFWG
-480 ALTALITIGLLF
+480 SVTALVTGGLLF

-524 FYLESQRQRARLHAP
+524 FYMESQRQRARSHSLAP
-539 SPVDQRS
+539 LMSGNGK
-546 PRRRSGWRQRLA
+546 RSGGWKRRLS

-569 YRFMEEQVRPAMEA
+569 YRFMNDVVRPAISEVSEVFREKG
-583 LAEQFRTRGL
+583 LAVDAQL
-593 TVETHMDPA
+593 DP
-602 GASLSLEVVHGEEHP
+602 GNASLSLEIGHGEQHR
-617 FLYRVVMRG
+617 FLYQVLMRG
-626 YFTPSFAVAGLD
+626 YFTPSFARAGMGGLHLK
-638 ARNRQ
+638 
-643 NRRYYRAEVH
+643 NRRYFRAEVH
-653 LAEGSQDYDLVGY
+653 LAEGSQDYDLMGY
-666 SRQQVIDDMLD
+666 TKEQIINDMLD

>member
-1 MPESALKEMPLAD
+1 FYGAAI
-14 TLDHPHRGNPVTTS
+14 
-28 TPASTPSLRM
+28 
-38 NAPVLIGS
+38 LI
-46 AAFVLIF
+46 L
-53 GLAATLFAEQAG
+53 LFAAVVIGFPQRAG
-65 EWLARAQAWASGSV
+65 EWLLAAQTWASQTV

-84 LAMTLYLVFVV
+84 LAMTLYLIFVV

-101 YGRIKL
+101 YGKIKL

-143 THFAQPP
+143 THFLQPP
-150 KGEAGGSEAAR
+150 QGEAGTQEAAR
-161 QAMQLLFLH
+161 QAMELLFLH

-211 NGPIGYTVDAF
+211 NGPIGYTVDCF

-234 MGFGVLHL
+234 MGFGVLQL
-242 NAGLDY
+242 NSGLDY
-248 LFGIPHDQ
+248 LYAIPHTQ
-256 WVQVAL
+256 PVQMAL
-262 IVLMMGAAVIVAVSG
+262 IVLMMGAAISVAVSG
-277 VEKGV
+277 VDKGI
-282 RVMSDVNMLL
+282 RILSDINMLL

-309 LNMLVQNLGDYL
+309 LNTLVQNVGDYL
-321 GALPTKSFD
+321 GHLPGKSFD
-330 LYAYD
+330 LYAY
-335 GGTRWLGDWTVF
+335 GGPSDWLGSWTVF

-394 GNSALEQAFNGTSDL
+394 GNSALEQALGGASEL
-409 ATVAVS
+409 GRVAI
-415 EPSMAIYHLLESY
+415 EQPSMALYQMLQNY
-428 PWSRAVIAVTV
+428 PWSRAVITVTV
-439 FISFVFFVT
+439 LVSFVFFVT

-460 SSRGGAVD
+460 SAHGGSAD
-468 EDGPRWLRVFWG
+468 DDGPKWLRVFWG
-480 ALTALITIGLLF
+480 SVTALVTGGLLF

-524 FYLESQRQRARLHAP
+524 FYMESQRQRARSHSLAP
-539 SPVDQRS
+539 LMSGNGK
-546 PRRRSGWRQRLA
+546 RSGGWKRRLS

-569 YRFMEEQVRPAMEA
+569 YRFMNDVVRPAISEVSEVFREKG
-583 LAEQFRTRGL
+583 LAVDAQL
-593 TVETHMDPA
+593 DP
-602 GASLSLEVVHGEEHP
+602 GNASLSLEIGHGEQHR
-617 FLYRVVMRG
+617 FLYQVLMRG
-626 YFTPSFAVAGLD
+626 YFTPSFARAGMGGLHLK
-638 ARNRQ
+638 
-643 NRRYYRAEVH
+643 NRRYFRAEVH
-653 LAEGSQDYDLVGY
+653 LAEGSQDYDLMGY
-666 SRQQVIDDMLD
+666 TKEQIINDMLD

>member
-1 MPESALKEMPLAD
+1 MSVP
-14 TLDHPHRGNPVTTS
+14 NPPGS
-28 TPASTPSLRM
+28 LPLRM
-38 NAPVLIGS
+38 NPPVLIGS
-46 AAFVLIF
+46 AAFVLVF
-53 GLAATLFAEQAG
+53 GLLVVAFTEQAG
-65 EWLARAQAWASGSV
+65 AWLLLAQAWAANSV

-101 YGRIKL
+101 YGKIKL

-143 THFAQPP
+143 THLLQPP
-150 KGEAGGSEAAR
+150 QGEAGGPEAAR

-248 LFGIPHDQ
+248 LFGIPHNQ
-256 WVQVAL
+256 WVQVLL
-262 IVLMMGAAVIVAVSG
+262 IALMMGAAVLVAVSG

-282 RVMSDVNMLL
+282 RVMSDINMLL

-309 LNMLVQNLGDYL
+309 LNMLVQNVGDYL
-321 GALPTKSFD
+321 STVPAKSFD
-330 LYAYD
+330 LYAWNSPS
-335 GGTRWLGDWTVF
+335 GWLGDWTVF

-394 GNSALEQAFNGTSDL
+394 GNSALELVLNHGMTEL
-409 ATVAVS
+409 AVGAI
-415 EPSMAIYHLLESY
+415 EDPSMVIYRLLETY
-428 PWSRAVIAVTV
+428 PWSRTVIAVTV
-439 FISFVFFVT
+439 FVSFVFFVT

-460 SSRGGAVD
+460 SARGGEEG
-468 EDGPRWLRVFWG
+468 EDGPKWLRVFWG
-480 ALTALITIGLLF
+480 AMTALITSGLLF

-524 FYLESQRQRARLHAP
+524 FYLESQRQRARLHSLAP
-539 SPVDQRS
+539 LDQR
-546 PRRRSGWRQRLA
+546 PRKGGWRQRLS

-569 YRFMEEQVRPAMEA
+569 YRFMEQEVRPAMEA
-583 LAEQFRTRGL
+583 VAEQFREKSLR
-593 TVETHMDPA
+593 VETELDPA
-602 GASLSLEVVHGEEHP
+602 NASLSLEVGHGEESP

-638 ARNRQ
+638 ARNLR

-666 SRQQVIDDMLD
+666 SREQIINDMLD

>member
-1 MPESALKEMPLAD
+1 M
-14 TLDHPHRGNPVTTS
+14 NP
-28 TPASTPSLRM
+28 
-38 NAPVLIGS
+38 PVFYGAAILI
-46 AAFVLIF
+46 L
-53 GLAATLFAEQAG
+53 LFAAVVIGFPQRAG
-65 EWLARAQAWASGSV
+65 EWLLAAQTWASQTV

-84 LAMTLYLVFVV
+84 LAMTLYLIFVV

-101 YGRIKL
+101 YGKIKL

-143 THFAQPP
+143 THFLQPP
-150 KGEAGGSEAAR
+150 QGEAGTQEAAR
-161 QAMQLLFLH
+161 QAMELLFLH

-211 NGPIGYTVDAF
+211 NGPIGYTVDCF

-234 MGFGVLHL
+234 MGFGVLQL
-242 NAGLDY
+242 NSGLDY
-248 LFGIPHDQ
+248 LYAIPHTHP
-256 WVQVAL
+256 VQMAL
-262 IVLMMGAAVIVAVSG
+262 IVLMMGAAISVAVSG
-277 VEKGV
+277 VDKGI
-282 RVMSDVNMLL
+282 RILSDINMLL

-309 LNMLVQNLGDYL
+309 LNTLVQNVGDYL
-321 GALPTKSFD
+321 GHLPGKSFD
-330 LYAYD
+330 LYAY
-335 GGTRWLGDWTVF
+335 GGPSDWLGSWTVF

-368 GRTIREFVFGVLF
+368 GRTTREFVFGVLF

-394 GNSALEQAFNGTSDL
+394 GNSALEQALGG
-409 ATVAVS
+409 AS
-415 EPSMAIYHLLESY
+415 ELGRMAIEQPSMALYQMLQNY
-428 PWSRAVIAVTV
+428 PWSRAVITVTV
-439 FISFVFFVT
+439 LVSFVFFVT

-460 SSRGGAVD
+460 SAHGGSAD
-468 EDGPRWLRVFWG
+468 DDGPKWLRVFWG
-480 ALTALITIGLLF
+480 SVTALVTGGLLF

-524 FYLESQRQRARLHAP
+524 FYMESQRQRARSHSLAP
-539 SPVDQRS
+539 LMSGNGK
-546 PRRRSGWRQRLA
+546 RSGGWKRRLS

-569 YRFMEEQVRPAMEA
+569 YRFMNDVVRPAISEVSEVFREKG
-583 LAEQFRTRGL
+583 LAVDAQL
-593 TVETHMDPA
+593 DP
-602 GASLSLEVVHGEEHP
+602 GNASLSLEIGHGEQHR
-617 FLYRVVMRG
+617 FLYQVLMRG
-626 YFTPSFAVAGLD
+626 YFTPSFARAGMGGLHLK
-638 ARNRQ
+638 
-643 NRRYYRAEVH
+643 NRRYFRAEVH
-653 LAEGSQDYDLVGY
+653 LAEGSQDYDLMGY
-666 SRQQVIDDMLD
+666 TKEQIINDMLD

>member
-1 MPESALKEMPLAD
+1 M
-14 TLDHPHRGNPVTTS
+14 NP
-28 TPASTPSLRM
+28 
-38 NAPVLIGS
+38 PVFYGAAILI
-46 AAFVLIF
+46 L
-53 GLAATLFAEQAG
+53 LFAAVVIGFPQRAG
-65 EWLARAQAWASGSV
+65 EWLLAAQTWASQTV

-84 LAMTLYLVFVV
+84 LAMTLYLIFVV

-101 YGRIKL
+101 YGKIKL

-143 THFAQPP
+143 THFLQPP
-150 KGEAGGSEAAR
+150 QGEAGTQEAAR
-161 QAMQLLFLH
+161 QAMELLFLH

-211 NGPIGYTVDAF
+211 NGPIGYTVDCF

-234 MGFGVLHL
+234 MGFGVLQL
-242 NAGLDY
+242 NSGLDY
-248 LFGIPHDQ
+248 LYAIPHTHP
-256 WVQVAL
+256 VQMAL
-262 IVLMMGAAVIVAVSG
+262 IVLMMGAAISVAVSG
-277 VEKGV
+277 VDKGI
-282 RVMSDVNMLL
+282 RILSDINMLL

-309 LNMLVQNLGDYL
+309 LNTLVQNVGDYL
-321 GALPTKSFD
+321 GHLPGKSFD
-330 LYAYD
+330 LYAY
-335 GGTRWLGDWTVF
+335 GGPSDWLGSWTVF

-394 GNSALEQAFNGTSDL
+394 GNSALEQALGGASEL
-409 ATVAVS
+409 GRVAI
-415 EPSMAIYHLLESY
+415 EQPSMALYQMLQNY
-428 PWSRAVIAVTV
+428 PWSRAVITVTV
-439 FISFVFFVT
+439 LVSFVFFVT

-460 SSRGGAVD
+460 SAHGGSAD
-468 EDGPRWLRVFWG
+468 DDGPKWLRVFWG
-480 ALTALITIGLLF
+480 SVTALVTGGLLF

-524 FYLESQRQRARLHAP
+524 FYMESQRQRARSHSLAP
-539 SPVDQRS
+539 LMSCNGK
-546 PRRRSGWRQRLA
+546 RSGGWKRRLS

-569 YRFMEEQVRPAMEA
+569 YRFMNDVVRPAISEVSEVFREKG
-583 LAEQFRTRGL
+583 LAVDAQL
-593 TVETHMDPA
+593 DP
-602 GASLSLEVVHGEEHP
+602 GNASLSLEIGHGEQHR
-617 FLYRVVMRG
+617 FLYQVLMRG
-626 YFTPSFAVAGLD
+626 YFTPSFARAGMGGLHLK
-638 ARNRQ
+638 
-643 NRRYYRAEVH
+643 NRRYFRAEVH
-653 LAEGSQDYDLVGY
+653 LAEGSQDYDLMGY
-666 SRQQVIDDMLD
+666 TKEQIINDMLD

>member
-1 MPESALKEMPLAD
+1 M
-14 TLDHPHRGNPVTTS
+14 NP
-28 TPASTPSLRM
+28 
-38 NAPVLIGS
+38 PVFYGAAILI
-46 AAFVLIF
+46 L
-53 GLAATLFAEQAG
+53 LFAAVVIGFPQRAG
-65 EWLARAQAWASGSV
+65 EWLLAAQTWASQTV

-84 LAMTLYLVFVV
+84 LAMTLYLIFVV

-101 YGRIKL
+101 YGKIKL

-143 THFAQPP
+143 THFLQPP
-150 KGEAGGSEAAR
+150 QGEAGTQEAAR
-161 QAMQLLFLH
+161 QAMELLFLH

-211 NGPIGYTVDAF
+211 NGPIGYTVDCF

-234 MGFGVLHL
+234 MGFGVLQL
-242 NAGLDY
+242 NSGLDY
-248 LFGIPHDQ
+248 LYAIPHTHP
-256 WVQVAL
+256 VQMAL
-262 IVLMMGAAVIVAVSG
+262 IVLMMGAAILVAVSG
-277 VEKGV
+277 VDKGI
-282 RVMSDVNMLL
+282 RILSDINMLL

-309 LNMLVQNLGDYL
+309 LNTLVQNVGDYL
-321 GALPTKSFD
+321 GHLPGKSFD
-330 LYAYD
+330 LYAY
-335 GGTRWLGDWTVF
+335 GGPSDWLGSWTVF

-394 GNSALEQAFNGTSDL
+394 GNSALEQALGGASEL
-409 ATVAVS
+409 GRVAI
-415 EPSMAIYHLLESY
+415 EQPSMALYQMLQNY
-428 PWSRAVIAVTV
+428 PWSRAVITVTV
-439 FISFVFFVT
+439 LVSFVFFVT

-460 SSRGGAVD
+460 SAHGGSAD
-468 EDGPRWLRVFWG
+468 DDGPKWLRVFWG
-480 ALTALITIGLLF
+480 SVTALVTGGLLF

-524 FYLESQRQRARLHAP
+524 FYMESQRQRARSHSLAP
-539 SPVDQRS
+539 LMSGNGK
-546 PRRRSGWRQRLA
+546 RSGGWKRRLS

-569 YRFMEEQVRPAMEA
+569 YRFMNDVVRPAISEVSEVFREKG
-583 LAEQFRTRGL
+583 LAVDAQL
-593 TVETHMDPA
+593 DP
-602 GASLSLEVVHGEEHP
+602 GNASLSLEIGHGEQHR
-617 FLYRVVMRG
+617 FLYQVLMRG
-626 YFTPSFAVAGLD
+626 YFTPSFARAGMGGLHLK
-638 ARNRQ
+638 
-643 NRRYYRAEVH
+643 NRRYFRAEVH
-653 LAEGSQDYDLVGY
+653 LAEGSQDYDLMGY
-666 SRQQVIDDMLD
+666 TKEQIINDMLD

>member
-1 MPESALKEMPLAD
+1 MS
-14 TLDHPHRGNPVTTS
+14 
-28 TPASTPSLRM
+28 ASTGLAHDNVRM
-38 NAPVLIGS
+38 NPPVFWF
-46 AAFVLIF
+46 AASFILLF
-53 GLAATLFAEQAG
+53 GLIVILNPQTAG
-65 EWLARAQAWASGSV
+65 EWLLAAQNWAANTV
-79 GWYYL
+79 GWYYM

-101 YGRIKL
+101 YGKIKL

-143 THFAQPP
+143 THMLQPP
-150 KGEAGGSEAAR
+150 QGEGGTVESGR

-170 WGLHGWGVFALV
+170 WGLHGWGVFAFV
-182 AMALAY
+182 GMALAY

-211 NGPIGYTVDAF
+211 NGPIGYAVDGF

-234 MGFGVLHL
+234 LGFGVLHL

-248 LFGIPHDQ
+248 LFGISHSQ
-256 WVQVAL
+256 WVQVGL
-262 IVLMMGAAVIVAVSG
+262 IVVMVGAAVAVAVAG

-282 RVMSDVNMLL
+282 RVMSDINMFL
-292 ACSLLLFVLFAG
+292 ACGLLLFVLFAG

-309 LNMLVQNLGDYL
+309 FNTLIQNLGDYL
-321 GALPTKSFD
+321 GALPSKSFD
-330 LYAYD
+330 VYAYSENRD
-335 GGTRWLGDWTVF
+335 WLGGWTVF

-368 GRTIREFVFGVLF
+368 GRTIREFVFGVLL

-394 GNSALEQAFNGTSDL
+394 GNSAIYQVLNHGMTALGQSALQD
-409 ATVAVS
+409 
-415 EPSMAIYHLLESY
+415 PSMSLYLLLETY
-428 PWSRAVIAVTV
+428 PWSKTVIAVTV

-460 SSRGGAVD
+460 SAKGGSPD
-468 EDGPRWLRVFWG
+468 EDGPNWLRIFWG
-480 ALTALITIGLLF
+480 AMTALITSSLLF
-492 AGSIDALKSA
+492 AGSIDSLKSA

-509 FSLILLLMM
+509 FSLILLCMM
-518 WGLHKA
+518 WGLQKA
-524 FYLESQRQRARLHAP
+524 FYLESQRRIAQSHSLAP
-539 SPVDQRS
+539 FAVT
-546 PRRRSGWRQRLA
+546 RRGRGGWRQRLS

-569 YRFMEEQVRPAMEA
+569 YRFMDDVVKPAIGEVT
-583 LAEQFRTRGL
+583 EVFKQKG
-593 TVETHMDPA
+593 
-602 GASLSLEVVHGEEHP
+602 LSLITQDDPSHDNVSLKIGHGEEQP
-617 FLYRVVMRG
+617 FIYQVQMRG
-626 YFTPSFAVAGLD
+626 YFTPSFALGGIGGSQELK
-638 ARNRQ
+638 

-653 LAEGSQDYDLVGY
+653 LSEGSQDYDLVGY
-666 SRQQVIDDMLD
+666 SKEQIINDILD
-677 QYERHLQFLHLVR
+677 QYERHMQFLHMVR

>member
-1 MPESALKEMPLAD
+1 M
-14 TLDHPHRGNPVTTS
+14 
-28 TPASTPSLRM
+28 
-38 NAPVLIGS
+38 
-46 AAFVLIF
+46 
-53 GLAATLFAEQAG
+53 LFAAVALGFPQRAG
-65 EWLARAQAWASGSV
+65 EWLLAAQTWASQTV

-84 LAMTLYLVFVV
+84 LAMTLYLIFVV

-101 YGRIKL
+101 YGKIKL

-143 THFAQPP
+143 THFLQPP
-150 KGEAGGSEAAR
+150 QGEAGTQEAAR
-161 QAMQLLFLH
+161 QAMELLFLH

-211 NGPIGYTVDAF
+211 NGPIGYTVDCF

-234 MGFGVLHL
+234 MGFGVLQL
-242 NAGLDY
+242 NSGLDY
-248 LFGIPHDQ
+248 LYAIPHTHP
-256 WVQVAL
+256 VQMAL
-262 IVLMMGAAVIVAVSG
+262 IVLMMGAAISVAVSG
-277 VEKGV
+277 VDKGI
-282 RVMSDVNMLL
+282 RILSDINMLL

-309 LNMLVQNLGDYL
+309 LNTLVQNVGDYL
-321 GALPTKSFD
+321 GHLPGKSFD
-330 LYAYD
+330 LYAY
-335 GGTRWLGDWTVF
+335 GGPSDWLGSWTVF

-394 GNSALEQAFNGTSDL
+394 GNSALEQALGGASEL
-409 ATVAVS
+409 GRVAI
-415 EPSMAIYHLLESY
+415 EQPSMALYQMLQNY
-428 PWSRAVIAVTV
+428 PWSRAVITVTV
-439 FISFVFFVT
+439 LVSFVFFVT

-460 SSRGGAVD
+460 SAHGGSAD
-468 EDGPRWLRVFWG
+468 DDGPKWLRVFWG
-480 ALTALITIGLLF
+480 SVTALVTGGLLF

-524 FYLESQRQRARLHAP
+524 FYMESQRQRARSHSLAP
-539 SPVDQRS
+539 LMSGNGK
-546 PRRRSGWRQRLA
+546 RSGGWKRRLS

-569 YRFMEEQVRPAMEA
+569 YRFMNDVVRPAISEVSEVFREKG
-583 LAEQFRTRGL
+583 LAVDAQL
-593 TVETHMDPA
+593 DP
-602 GASLSLEVVHGEEHP
+602 GNASLSLEIGHGEQHR
-617 FLYRVVMRG
+617 FLYQVLMRG
-626 YFTPSFAVAGLD
+626 YFTPSFARAGMGGLHLK
-638 ARNRQ
+638 
-643 NRRYYRAEVH
+643 NRRYFRAEVH
-653 LAEGSQDYDLVGY
+653 LAEGSQDYDLMGY
-666 SRQQVIDDMLD
+666 TKEQIINDMLD

>member
-1 MPESALKEMPLAD
+1 MSAS
-14 TLDHPHRGNPVTTS
+14 S
-28 TPASTPSLRM
+28 TPASGNVRM
-38 NAPVLIGS
+38 NPPVFYF
-46 AAFVLIF
+46 AASFILLF
-53 GLAATLFAEQAG
+53 GIVVIAFPQQAG
-65 EWLARAQAWASGSV
+65 AWLTAAQTWAANTV
-79 GWYYL
+79 GWYYM

-101 YGRIKL
+101 YGKIKL

-143 THFAQPP
+143 THMLTPP
-150 KGEAGGSEAAR
+150 QGEGGTQAAAR

-170 WGLHGWGVFALV
+170 WGLHGWGVFAFV
-182 AMALAY
+182 GMALAY

-211 NGPIGYTVDAF
+211 NGPIGYAVDGF

-242 NAGLDY
+242 NSGLDI
-248 LFGIPHDQ
+248 LFGVPHTQ
-256 WVQVAL
+256 WVQVIL
-262 IVLMMGAAVIVAVSG
+262 ITLMMGAAIIVAVSG
-277 VEKGV
+277 VDKGV
-282 RVMSDVNMLL
+282 RVMSDINMLL
-292 ACSLLLFVLFAG
+292 AVALLLFVLFAG

-309 LNMLVQNLGDYL
+309 LTTLIQNVGDYL
-321 GALPTKSFD
+321 GALPSKSFD
-330 LYAYD
+330 VYAYD
-335 GGTRWLGDWTVF
+335 KPSDWLGNWTVF

-368 GRTIREFVFGVLF
+368 GRTIREFVFGVLL

-394 GNSALEQAFNGTSDL
+394 GNSAIDMVLNHGMTALGQSAL
-409 ATVAVS
+409 ADPAKTL
-415 EPSMAIYHLLESY
+415 YLLLQTY
-428 PWSRAVIAVTV
+428 PWSREVIAVTV

-460 SSRGGAVD
+460 SARGGNAD
-468 EDGPRWLRVFWG
+468 EDGPKWLRVFWG
-480 ALTALITIGLLF
+480 VMTAVVTSGLLF
-492 AGSIDALKSA
+492 AGSIDSLKSA

-509 FSLILLLMM
+509 FSLILLAMM

-524 FYLESQRQRARLHAP
+524 FYLESQRKIAQMYSLAPVATNAR
-539 SPVDQRS
+539 RG
-546 PRRRSGWRQRLA
+546 RGGWRQRLS

-569 YRFMEEQVRPAMEA
+569 YRFMDTLVRPAIEEVSA
-583 LAEQFRTRGL
+583 VFTEKGL
-593 TVETHMDPA
+593 KVVTQEDLSHDQV
-602 GASLSLEVVHGEEHP
+602 SLEIGHGEERP
-617 FLYRVVMRG
+617 FIYQVQMRG
-626 YFTPSFAVAGLD
+626 YFTPSFARGGMGTKELK
-638 ARNRQ
+638 

-666 SRQQVIDDMLD
+666 TREQVINDILD
-677 QYERHLQFLHLVR
+677 QYERHMQFLHMVR

>member
-1 MPESALKEMPLAD
+1 MTDAQSPSATP
-14 TLDHPHRGNPVTTS
+14 S
-28 TPASTPSLRM
+28 TPTPIRM
-38 NAPVLIGS
+38 NPPVFYGAAILI
-46 AAFVLIF
+46 L
-53 GLAATLFAEQAG
+53 LFAAVVIGFPQRAG
-65 EWLARAQAWASGSV
+65 EWLLAAQTWASQTV

-84 LAMTLYLVFVV
+84 LAMTLYLIFVV

-101 YGRIKL
+101 YGKIKL

-143 THFAQPP
+143 THFLQPP
-150 KGEAGGSEAAR
+150 QGEAGTQEAAR
-161 QAMQLLFLH
+161 QAMELLFLH

-211 NGPIGYTVDAF
+211 NGPIGYTVDCF

-234 MGFGVLHL
+234 MGFGVLQL
-242 NAGLDY
+242 NSGLDY
-248 LFGIPHDQ
+248 LYAIPHTHS
-256 WVQVAL
+256 VQMAL
-262 IVLMMGAAVIVAVSG
+262 IVLMMGAAISVAVSG
-277 VEKGV
+277 VDKGI
-282 RVMSDVNMLL
+282 RILSDINMLL

-309 LNMLVQNLGDYL
+309 LNTLVQNVGDYL
-321 GALPTKSFD
+321 GHLPGKSFD
-330 LYAYD
+330 LYAY
-335 GGTRWLGDWTVF
+335 GGPSDWLGSWTVF

-394 GNSALEQAFNGTSDL
+394 GNSALEQALGGASEL
-409 ATVAVS
+409 GRVAI
-415 EPSMAIYHLLESY
+415 EQPSMALYQMLQNY
-428 PWSRAVIAVTV
+428 PWSRAVITVTV
-439 FISFVFFVT
+439 LVSFVFFVT

-460 SSRGGAVD
+460 SAHGGSAD
-468 EDGPRWLRVFWG
+468 DDGPKWLRVFWG
-480 ALTALITIGLLF
+480 SVTALVTGGLLF

-524 FYLESQRQRARLHAP
+524 FYMESQRQRARSHSLAP
-539 SPVDQRS
+539 LMSGNGK
-546 PRRRSGWRQRLA
+546 RSGGWKRRLS

-569 YRFMEEQVRPAMEA
+569 YRFMNDVVRPAISEVSEVFREKG
-583 LAEQFRTRGL
+583 LAVDAQL
-593 TVETHMDPA
+593 DP
-602 GASLSLEVVHGEEHP
+602 GNASLSLEIGHGEQHR
-617 FLYRVVMRG
+617 FLYQVLMRG
-626 YFTPSFAVAGLD
+626 YFTPSFARAGMGGLHLK
-638 ARNRQ
+638 
-643 NRRYYRAEVH
+643 NRRYFRAEVH
-653 LAEGSQDYDLVGY
+653 LAEGSQDYDLMGY
-666 SRQQVIDDMLD
+666 TKEQIINDMLD

>member
-1 MPESALKEMPLAD
+1 VFYGAAI
-14 TLDHPHRGNPVTTS
+14 
-28 TPASTPSLRM
+28 
-38 NAPVLIGS
+38 LI
-46 AAFVLIF
+46 L
-53 GLAATLFAEQAG
+53 LFAAVVIGFPQRAG
-65 EWLARAQAWASGSV
+65 EWLLAAQTWASQTV

-84 LAMTLYLVFVV
+84 LAMTLYLIFVV

-101 YGRIKL
+101 YGKIKL

-143 THFAQPP
+143 THFLQPP
-150 KGEAGGSEAAR
+150 QGEAGTQEAAR
-161 QAMQLLFLH
+161 QAMELLFLH

-211 NGPIGYTVDAF
+211 NGPIGYTVDCF

-234 MGFGVLHL
+234 MGFGVLQL
-242 NAGLDY
+242 NSGLDY
-248 LFGIPHDQ
+248 LYAIPHTHP
-256 WVQVAL
+256 VQMAL
-262 IVLMMGAAVIVAVSG
+262 IVLMMGAAISVAVSG
-277 VEKGV
+277 VDKGI
-282 RVMSDVNMLL
+282 RILSDINMLL

-309 LNMLVQNLGDYL
+309 LNTLVQNVGDYL
-321 GALPTKSFD
+321 GHLPGKSFD
-330 LYAYD
+330 LYAY
-335 GGTRWLGDWTVF
+335 GGPSDWLGSWTVF

-394 GNSALEQAFNGTSDL
+394 GNSALEQALGGASEL
-409 ATVAVS
+409 GRVAI
-415 EPSMAIYHLLESY
+415 EQPSMALYQMLQNY
-428 PWSRAVIAVTV
+428 PWSRAVITVTV
-439 FISFVFFVT
+439 LVSFVFFVT

-460 SSRGGAVD
+460 SAHGGSAD
-468 EDGPRWLRVFWG
+468 DDGPKWLRVFWG
-480 ALTALITIGLLF
+480 SVTALVTGGLLF

-524 FYLESQRQRARLHAP
+524 FYMESQRQRARSHSLAP
-539 SPVDQRS
+539 LMSGNGK
-546 PRRRSGWRQRLA
+546 RSGGWKRRLS

-569 YRFMEEQVRPAMEA
+569 YRFMNDVVRPAISEVSEVFREKG
-583 LAEQFRTRGL
+583 LAVDAQL
-593 TVETHMDPA
+593 DP
-602 GASLSLEVVHGEEHP
+602 GNASLSLEIGHGEQHR
-617 FLYRVVMRG
+617 FLYQVLMRG
-626 YFTPSFAVAGLD
+626 YFTPSFARAGMGGLHLK
-638 ARNRQ
+638 
-643 NRRYYRAEVH
+643 NRRYFRAEVH
-653 LAEGSQDYDLVGY
+653 LAEGSQDYDLMGY
-666 SRQQVIDDMLD
+666 TKEQIINDMLD

>member
-1 MPESALKEMPLAD
+1 MFYGAAI
-14 TLDHPHRGNPVTTS
+14 
-28 TPASTPSLRM
+28 
-38 NAPVLIGS
+38 LI
-46 AAFVLIF
+46 L
-53 GLAATLFAEQAG
+53 LFAAVVIGFPQRAG
-65 EWLARAQAWASGSV
+65 EWLLAAQTWASQTV

-84 LAMTLYLVFVV
+84 LAMTLYLIFVV

-101 YGRIKL
+101 YGKIKL

-143 THFAQPP
+143 THFLQPP
-150 KGEAGGSEAAR
+150 QGEAGTQEAAR
-161 QAMQLLFLH
+161 QAMELLFLH

-211 NGPIGYTVDAF
+211 NGPIGYTVDCF

-234 MGFGVLHL
+234 MGFGVLQL
-242 NAGLDY
+242 NSGLDY
-248 LFGIPHDQ
+248 LYAIPHTHP
-256 WVQVAL
+256 VQMAL
-262 IVLMMGAAVIVAVSG
+262 IVLMMGAAISVAVSG
-277 VEKGV
+277 VDKGI
-282 RVMSDVNMLL
+282 RILSDINMLL
-292 ACSLLLFVLFAG
+292 ACSLLQFVLFAG

-309 LNMLVQNLGDYL
+309 LNTLVQNVGDYL
-321 GALPTKSFD
+321 GHLPGKSFD
-330 LYAYD
+330 LYAY
-335 GGTRWLGDWTVF
+335 GGPSDWLGSWTVF

-394 GNSALEQAFNGTSDL
+394 GNSALEQALGGASEL
-409 ATVAVS
+409 GRVAI
-415 EPSMAIYHLLESY
+415 EQPSMALYQMLQNY
-428 PWSRAVIAVTV
+428 PGSRAVITVTV
-439 FISFVFFVT
+439 LVSFVFFVT

-460 SSRGGAVD
+460 SAHGGSAD
-468 EDGPRWLRVFWG
+468 DDGPKWLRVFWG
-480 ALTALITIGLLF
+480 SVTALVTGGLLF

-524 FYLESQRQRARLHAP
+524 FYMESQRQRARSHSLAP
-539 SPVDQRS
+539 LMSGNGK
-546 PRRRSGWRQRLA
+546 RSGGWKRRLS

-569 YRFMEEQVRPAMEA
+569 YRFMNDVVRPAISEVSEVFREKG
-583 LAEQFRTRGL
+583 LAVDAQL
-593 TVETHMDPA
+593 DP
-602 GASLSLEVVHGEEHP
+602 GNASLSLEIGHGEQHR
-617 FLYRVVMRG
+617 FLYQVLMRG
-626 YFTPSFAVAGLD
+626 YFTPSFARAGMGGLHLK
-638 ARNRQ
+638 
-643 NRRYYRAEVH
+643 NRRYFRAEVH
-653 LAEGSQDYDLVGY
+653 LAEGSQDYDLMGY
-666 SRQQVIDDMLD
+666 TKEQIINDMLD

>member
-1 MPESALKEMPLAD
+1 M
-14 TLDHPHRGNPVTTS
+14 NP
-28 TPASTPSLRM
+28 
-38 NAPVLIGS
+38 PVFYGAAILI
-46 AAFVLIF
+46 L
-53 GLAATLFAEQAG
+53 LFAAVVIGFPQRAG
-65 EWLARAQAWASGSV
+65 EWLLAAQTWASQTV

-84 LAMTLYLVFVV
+84 LAMTLYLIFVV

-101 YGRIKL
+101 YGKIKL

-143 THFAQPP
+143 THFLQPP
-150 KGEAGGSEAAR
+150 QGEAGTQEAAR
-161 QAMQLLFLH
+161 QAMELLFLH

-211 NGPIGYTVDAF
+211 NGPIGYTVDCF

-234 MGFGVLHL
+234 MGFGVLQL
-242 NAGLDY
+242 NSGLDY
-248 LFGIPHDQ
+248 LYAIPHTHP
-256 WVQVAL
+256 VQMAL
-262 IVLMMGAAVIVAVSG
+262 IVLMMGAAISVAVSG
-277 VEKGV
+277 VDKGI
-282 RVMSDVNMLL
+282 RILSDINMLL

-309 LNMLVQNLGDYL
+309 LNTLVQNVGDYL
-321 GALPTKSFD
+321 GHLPGKSFD
-330 LYAYD
+330 LHAY
-335 GGTRWLGDWTVF
+335 GGPSDWLGSWTVF

-394 GNSALEQAFNGTSDL
+394 GNSALEQALGGASEL
-409 ATVAVS
+409 GRVAI
-415 EPSMAIYHLLESY
+415 EQPSMALYQMLQNY
-428 PWSRAVIAVTV
+428 PWSRAVITVTV
-439 FISFVFFVT
+439 LVSFVFFVT

-460 SSRGGAVD
+460 SAHGGSAD
-468 EDGPRWLRVFWG
+468 DDGPKWLRVFWG
-480 ALTALITIGLLF
+480 SVTALVTGGLLF

-524 FYLESQRQRARLHAP
+524 FYMESQRQRARSHSLAP
-539 SPVDQRS
+539 LMSGNGK
-546 PRRRSGWRQRLA
+546 RSGGWKRRLS

-569 YRFMEEQVRPAMEA
+569 YRFMNDVVRPAISEVSEVFREKG
-583 LAEQFRTRGL
+583 LAVDAQL
-593 TVETHMDPA
+593 DP
-602 GASLSLEVVHGEEHP
+602 GNASLSLEIGHGEQHR
-617 FLYRVVMRG
+617 FLYQVLMRG
-626 YFTPSFAVAGLD
+626 YFTPSFARAGMGGLHLK
-638 ARNRQ
+638 
-643 NRRYYRAEVH
+643 NRRYFRAEVH
-653 LAEGSQDYDLVGY
+653 LAEGSQDYDLMGY
-666 SRQQVIDDMLD
+666 TKEQIINDMLD

>member
-1 MPESALKEMPLAD
+1 FYGAAI
-14 TLDHPHRGNPVTTS
+14 
-28 TPASTPSLRM
+28 
-38 NAPVLIGS
+38 LI
-46 AAFVLIF
+46 L
-53 GLAATLFAEQAG
+53 LFAAVVIGFPQRAG
-65 EWLARAQAWASGSV
+65 EWLLAAQTWASQTV

-84 LAMTLYLVFVV
+84 LAMTLYLIFVV

-101 YGRIKL
+101 YGKIKL

-143 THFAQPP
+143 THFLQPP
-150 KGEAGGSEAAR
+150 QGEAGTQEAAR
-161 QAMQLLFLH
+161 QAMELLFLH

-211 NGPIGYTVDAF
+211 NGPIGYTVDCF

-234 MGFGVLHL
+234 MGFGVLQL
-242 NAGLDY
+242 NSGLDY
-248 LFGIPHDQ
+248 LYAIPHTHA
-256 WVQVAL
+256 VQMVL
-262 IVLMMGAAVIVAVSG
+262 IVLMMGAAISVAVSG
-277 VEKGV
+277 VDKGI
-282 RVMSDVNMLL
+282 RILSDINMLL

-309 LNMLVQNLGDYL
+309 LNTLVQNVGDYL
-321 GALPTKSFD
+321 GHLPGKSFD
-330 LYAYD
+330 LYAY
-335 GGTRWLGDWTVF
+335 GGPSDWLGSWTVF

-394 GNSALEQAFNGTSDL
+394 GNSALEQALGGANELGR
-409 ATVAVS
+409 VAI
-415 EPSMAIYHLLESY
+415 EQPSMALYQMLQNY
-428 PWSRAVIAVTV
+428 PWSRAVITVTV
-439 FISFVFFVT
+439 LVSFVFFVT

-460 SSRGGAVD
+460 SAHGGSAD
-468 EDGPRWLRVFWG
+468 DDGPKWLRVFWG
-480 ALTALITIGLLF
+480 SVTALVTGGLLF

-524 FYLESQRQRARLHAP
+524 FYMESQRQRARSHSLAP
-539 SPVDQRS
+539 LMSGNGK
-546 PRRRSGWRQRLA
+546 RSGGWKRRLS

-569 YRFMEEQVRPAMEA
+569 YRFMNDVVRPAISEVSEVFREKG
-583 LAEQFRTRGL
+583 LAVDAQL
-593 TVETHMDPA
+593 DP
-602 GASLSLEVVHGEEHP
+602 GNASLSLEIGHGEQHR
-617 FLYRVVMRG
+617 FLYQVLMRG
-626 YFTPSFAVAGLD
+626 YFTPSFARAGMGGLHLK
-638 ARNRQ
+638 
-643 NRRYYRAEVH
+643 NRRYFRAEVH
-653 LAEGSQDYDLVGY
+653 LAEGSQDYDLMGY
-666 SRQQVIDDMLD
+666 TKEQIINDMLD

>member
-1 MPESALKEMPLAD
+1 M
-14 TLDHPHRGNPVTTS
+14 NP
-28 TPASTPSLRM
+28 
-38 NAPVLIGS
+38 PVFYGAAILI
-46 AAFVLIF
+46 L
-53 GLAATLFAEQAG
+53 LFAAVVIGFPQRAG
-65 EWLARAQAWASGSV
+65 EWLLTAQTWASQTV

-84 LAMTLYLVFVV
+84 LAMTLYLIFVV

-101 YGRIKL
+101 YGKIKL

-143 THFAQPP
+143 THFLQPP
-150 KGEAGGSEAAR
+150 QGEAGTQEAAR
-161 QAMQLLFLH
+161 QAMELLFLH

-211 NGPIGYTVDAF
+211 NGPIGYTVDCF

-234 MGFGVLHL
+234 MGFGVLQL
-242 NAGLDY
+242 NSGLDY
-248 LFGIPHDQ
+248 LYAIPHTHA
-256 WVQVAL
+256 VQMVL
-262 IVLMMGAAVIVAVSG
+262 IVLMMGAAISVAVSG
-277 VEKGV
+277 VDKGI
-282 RVMSDVNMLL
+282 RILSDINMLL

-309 LNMLVQNLGDYL
+309 LNTLVQNVGDYL
-321 GALPTKSFD
+321 GHLPGKSFD
-330 LYAYD
+330 LYAY
-335 GGTRWLGDWTVF
+335 GGPSDWLGSWTVF

-394 GNSALEQAFNGTSDL
+394 GNSALEQALGGASEL
-409 ATVAVS
+409 GRVAI
-415 EPSMAIYHLLESY
+415 EQPSMALYQMLQNY
-428 PWSRAVIAVTV
+428 PWSRAVITVTV
-439 FISFVFFVT
+439 LVSFVFFVT

-460 SSRGGAVD
+460 SAHGGSAD
-468 EDGPRWLRVFWG
+468 DDGPKWLRVFWG
-480 ALTALITIGLLF
+480 SVTALVTGGLLF

-524 FYLESQRQRARLHAP
+524 FYMESQRQRARSHSLAP
-539 SPVDQRS
+539 LMSGNGK
-546 PRRRSGWRQRLA
+546 RSGGWKRRLS

-569 YRFMEEQVRPAMEA
+569 YRFMNDVVRPAISEVSEVFREKG
-583 LAEQFRTRGL
+583 LAVDAQL
-593 TVETHMDPA
+593 DP
-602 GASLSLEVVHGEEHP
+602 GNASLSLEIGHGDQHR
-617 FLYRVVMRG
+617 FLYQVLMRG
-626 YFTPSFAVAGLD
+626 YFTPSFARAGMGGLHLK
-638 ARNRQ
+638 
-643 NRRYYRAEVH
+643 NRRYFRAEVH
-653 LAEGSQDYDLVGY
+653 LAEGSQDYDLMGY
-666 SRQQVIDDMLD
+666 TKEQIINDMLD

>member
-1 MPESALKEMPLAD
+1 MTHNRPPPPL
-14 TLDHPHRGNPVTTS
+14 HPHTHPHDSPVFYG
-28 TPASTPSLRM
+28 A
-38 NAPVLIGS
+38 AILI
-46 AAFVLIF
+46 L
-53 GLAATLFAEQAG
+53 LFAAVVIGFPQRAG
-65 EWLARAQAWASGSV
+65 EWLLAAQTWASQTV

-84 LAMTLYLVFVV
+84 LAMTLYLIFVV

-101 YGRIKL
+101 YGKIKL

-143 THFAQPP
+143 THFLQPP
-150 KGEAGGSEAAR
+150 QGEAGTQEAAR
-161 QAMQLLFLH
+161 QAMELLFLH

-211 NGPIGYTVDAF
+211 NGPIGYTVDCF

-234 MGFGVLHL
+234 MGFGVLQL
-242 NAGLDY
+242 NSGLDY
-248 LFGIPHDQ
+248 LYAIPHTHP
-256 WVQVAL
+256 VQMAL
-262 IVLMMGAAVIVAVSG
+262 IVLMMGAAISVAVSG
-277 VEKGV
+277 VDKGI
-282 RVMSDVNMLL
+282 RILSDINMLL

-309 LNMLVQNLGDYL
+309 LNTLVQNVGDYL
-321 GALPTKSFD
+321 GHLPGKSFD
-330 LYAYD
+330 LYAY
-335 GGTRWLGDWTVF
+335 GGPSDWLGSWTVF

-394 GNSALEQAFNGTSDL
+394 GNSALEQALGGASEL
-409 ATVAVS
+409 GRVAI
-415 EPSMAIYHLLESY
+415 EQPSMALYQMLQNY
-428 PWSRAVIAVTV
+428 PWSRAVITVTV
-439 FISFVFFVT
+439 LVSFVFFVT

-460 SSRGGAVD
+460 SAHGGSAD
-468 EDGPRWLRVFWG
+468 DDGPKWLRVFWG
-480 ALTALITIGLLF
+480 SVTALVTGGLLF

-524 FYLESQRQRARLHAP
+524 FYMESQRQRARSHSLAP
-539 SPVDQRS
+539 LMSGNGK
-546 PRRRSGWRQRLA
+546 RSGGWKRRLS

-569 YRFMEEQVRPAMEA
+569 YRFMNDVVRPAISEVSEVFREKG
-583 LAEQFRTRGL
+583 LAVDAQL
-593 TVETHMDPA
+593 DP
-602 GASLSLEVVHGEEHP
+602 GNASLSLEIGHGEQHR
-617 FLYRVVMRG
+617 FLYQVLMRG
-626 YFTPSFAVAGLD
+626 YFTPSFARAGMGGLHLK
-638 ARNRQ
+638 
-643 NRRYYRAEVH
+643 NRRYFRAEVH
-653 LAEGSQDYDLVGY
+653 LAEGSQDYDLMGY
-666 SRQQVIDDMLD
+666 TKEQIINDMLD

>member
-1 MPESALKEMPLAD
+1 M
-14 TLDHPHRGNPVTTS
+14 NP
-28 TPASTPSLRM
+28 
-38 NAPVLIGS
+38 PVFYGAAILI
-46 AAFVLIF
+46 L
-53 GLAATLFAEQAG
+53 LFAAVVIGFPQRAG
-65 EWLARAQAWASGSV
+65 EWLLAAQTWDSQTV

-84 LAMTLYLVFVV
+84 LAMTLYLIFVV

-101 YGRIKL
+101 YGKIKL

-143 THFAQPP
+143 THFLQPP
-150 KGEAGGSEAAR
+150 QGEAGTQEAAR
-161 QAMQLLFLH
+161 QAMELLFLH

-211 NGPIGYTVDAF
+211 NGPIGYTVDCF
-222 GIIATVFGLGAD
+222 GIIATAFGLGAD
-234 MGFGVLHL
+234 MGFGVLQL
-242 NAGLDY
+242 NSGLDY
-248 LFGIPHDQ
+248 LYAIPHTHP
-256 WVQVAL
+256 VQMAL
-262 IVLMMGAAVIVAVSG
+262 IVLMMGAAISVAVSG
-277 VEKGV
+277 VDKGI
-282 RVMSDVNMLL
+282 RILSDINMLL

-309 LNMLVQNLGDYL
+309 LNTLVQNVGDYL
-321 GALPTKSFD
+321 GHLPGKSFD
-330 LYAYD
+330 LYAY
-335 GGTRWLGDWTVF
+335 GGPSDWLGSWTVF

-394 GNSALEQAFNGTSDL
+394 GNSALEQALGGASEL
-409 ATVAVS
+409 GRVAI
-415 EPSMAIYHLLESY
+415 EQPSMALYQMLQNY
-428 PWSRAVIAVTV
+428 PWSRAVITVTV
-439 FISFVFFVT
+439 LVSFVFFVT

-460 SSRGGAVD
+460 SAHGGSAD
-468 EDGPRWLRVFWG
+468 DDGPKWLRVFWG
-480 ALTALITIGLLF
+480 SVTALVTGGLLF

-524 FYLESQRQRARLHAP
+524 FYMESQRQRARSHSLAP
-539 SPVDQRS
+539 LMSGNGK
-546 PRRRSGWRQRLA
+546 RSGGWKRRLS

-569 YRFMEEQVRPAMEA
+569 YRFMNDVVRPAISEVSEVFREKG
-583 LAEQFRTRGL
+583 LAVDAQL
-593 TVETHMDPA
+593 DP
-602 GASLSLEVVHGEEHP
+602 GNASLSLEIGHGEQHR
-617 FLYRVVMRG
+617 FLYQVLMRG
-626 YFTPSFAVAGLD
+626 YFTPSFARAGMGGLHLK
-638 ARNRQ
+638 
-643 NRRYYRAEVH
+643 NRRYFRAEVH
-653 LAEGSQDYDLVGY
+653 LAEGSQDYDLMGY
-666 SRQQVIDDMLD
+666 TKEQIINDMLD

>member
-1 MPESALKEMPLAD
+1 M
-14 TLDHPHRGNPVTTS
+14 
-28 TPASTPSLRM
+28 
-38 NAPVLIGS
+38 LI
-46 AAFVLIF
+46 L
-53 GLAATLFAEQAG
+53 LFAAVVIGFPQRAG
-65 EWLARAQAWASGSV
+65 EWLLAAQTWASQTV

-84 LAMTLYLVFVV
+84 LAMTLYLIFVV

-101 YGRIKL
+101 YGKIKL

-143 THFAQPP
+143 THFLQPP
-150 KGEAGGSEAAR
+150 QGEAGTQEAAR
-161 QAMQLLFLH
+161 QAMELLFLH

-211 NGPIGYTVDAF
+211 NGPIGYTVDCF

-234 MGFGVLHL
+234 MGFGVLQL
-242 NAGLDY
+242 NSGLDY
-248 LFGIPHDQ
+248 LYAIPHTHP
-256 WVQVAL
+256 VQMAL
-262 IVLMMGAAVIVAVSG
+262 IVLMMGAAISVAVSG
-277 VEKGV
+277 VDKGI
-282 RVMSDVNMLL
+282 RILSDINMLL

-309 LNMLVQNLGDYL
+309 LNTLVQNVGDYL
-321 GALPTKSFD
+321 GHLPGKSFD
-330 LYAYD
+330 LYAY
-335 GGTRWLGDWTVF
+335 GGPSDWLGSWTVF

-394 GNSALEQAFNGTSDL
+394 GNSALEQALGGASEL
-409 ATVAVS
+409 GRVAI
-415 EPSMAIYHLLESY
+415 EQPSMALYQMLQNY
-428 PWSRAVIAVTV
+428 PWSRAVITVTV
-439 FISFVFFVT
+439 LVSFVFFVT

-460 SSRGGAVD
+460 SAHGGSAD
-468 EDGPRWLRVFWG
+468 DDGPKWLRVFWG
-480 ALTALITIGLLF
+480 SVTALVTGGLLF

-524 FYLESQRQRARLHAP
+524 FYMESQRQRARSHSLAP
-539 SPVDQRS
+539 LMSGNGK
-546 PRRRSGWRQRLA
+546 RSGGWKRRLS

-569 YRFMEEQVRPAMEA
+569 YRFMNDVVRPAISEVSEVFREKG
-583 LAEQFRTRGL
+583 LAVDAQL
-593 TVETHMDPA
+593 DP
-602 GASLSLEVVHGEEHP
+602 GNASLSLEIGHGEQHR
-617 FLYRVVMRG
+617 FLYQVLMRG
-626 YFTPSFAVAGLD
+626 YFTPSFARAGMGGLHLK
-638 ARNRQ
+638 
-643 NRRYYRAEVH
+643 NRRYFHAEVH
-653 LAEGSQDYDLVGY
+653 LAEGSQDYDLMGY
-666 SRQQVIDDMLD
+666 TKEQIINDMLD

>member
-1 MPESALKEMPLAD
+1 M
-14 TLDHPHRGNPVTTS
+14 NP
-28 TPASTPSLRM
+28 
-38 NAPVLIGS
+38 PVFYGAAILI
-46 AAFVLIF
+46 L
-53 GLAATLFAEQAG
+53 LFAAVVIGFPQRAG
-65 EWLARAQAWASGSV
+65 EWLLAAQTWASQTV

-84 LAMTLYLVFVV
+84 LAMTLYLIFVV

-101 YGRIKL
+101 YGKIKL

-143 THFAQPP
+143 THFLQPP
-150 KGEAGGSEAAR
+150 QGEAGTQEAAR
-161 QAMQLLFLH
+161 QAMELLFLH

-211 NGPIGYTVDAF
+211 NGPIGYTVDCF

-234 MGFGVLHL
+234 MGFGVLQL
-242 NAGLDY
+242 NSGLDY
-248 LFGIPHDQ
+248 LYAIPHTHP
-256 WVQVAL
+256 VQMAL
-262 IVLMMGAAVIVAVSG
+262 IVLMMGAAISVAVSG
-277 VEKGV
+277 VDKGI
-282 RVMSDVNMLL
+282 RILSDINMLL

-309 LNMLVQNLGDYL
+309 LNTLVQNVGDYL
-321 GALPTKSFD
+321 GHLPGKSFD
-330 LYAYD
+330 LYAY
-335 GGTRWLGDWTVF
+335 GGPSDWLGSWTVF

-394 GNSALEQAFNGTSDL
+394 GNSALEQALGGASEL
-409 ATVAVS
+409 GRVAI
-415 EPSMAIYHLLESY
+415 EQPSMALYQMLQNY
-428 PWSRAVIAVTV
+428 PWSRAVITVTV
-439 FISFVFFVT
+439 LVSFVFFVT

-460 SSRGGAVD
+460 SAHGGSAD
-468 EDGPRWLRVFWG
+468 DDGPKWLRVFWG
-480 ALTALITIGLLF
+480 SVTALVTGGLLF

-524 FYLESQRQRARLHAP
+524 FYMESQRQRARSHSLAP
-539 SPVDQRS
+539 LMSGNGK
-546 PRRRSGWRQRLA
+546 RSGGWKRRLS

-569 YRFMEEQVRPAMEA
+569 YRFMNDVVRPAISEVSEVFREKG
-583 LAEQFRTRGL
+583 LAVDAQL
-593 TVETHMDPA
+593 DP
-602 GASLSLEVVHGEEHP
+602 GNASLSLEIGHGEPHR
-617 FLYRVVMRG
+617 FLYQVLMRG
-626 YFTPSFAVAGLD
+626 YFTPSFARAGMGGLHLK
-638 ARNRQ
+638 
-643 NRRYYRAEVH
+643 NRRYFRAEVH
-653 LAEGSQDYDLVGY
+653 LAEGSQDYDLMGY
-666 SRQQVIDDMLD
+666 TKEQIINDMLD

>member
-1 MPESALKEMPLAD
+1 FYGAAI
-14 TLDHPHRGNPVTTS
+14 
-28 TPASTPSLRM
+28 
-38 NAPVLIGS
+38 LI
-46 AAFVLIF
+46 L
-53 GLAATLFAEQAG
+53 LFAAVVIGFPQRAG
-65 EWLARAQAWASGSV
+65 EWLLAAQTWASQTV

-84 LAMTLYLVFVV
+84 LAMTLYLIFVV

-101 YGRIKL
+101 YGKIKL

-143 THFAQPP
+143 THFLQPP
-150 KGEAGGSEAAR
+150 QGEAGTQEAAR
-161 QAMQLLFLH
+161 QAMELLFLH

-211 NGPIGYTVDAF
+211 NGPIGYTVDCF

-234 MGFGVLHL
+234 MGFGVLQL
-242 NAGLDY
+242 NSGLDY
-248 LFGIPHDQ
+248 LYAIPHTHP
-256 WVQVAL
+256 VQMAL
-262 IVLMMGAAVIVAVSG
+262 IVLMMGAAISVAVSG
-277 VEKGV
+277 VDKGI
-282 RVMSDVNMLL
+282 RILSDINMLL

-309 LNMLVQNLGDYL
+309 LNTLVQNVGDYL
-321 GALPTKSFD
+321 GHLPGKSFD
-330 LYAYD
+330 LYAY
-335 GGTRWLGDWTVF
+335 GGPSDWLGSWTVF

-394 GNSALEQAFNGTSDL
+394 GNSALEQALGGASEL
-409 ATVAVS
+409 GRVAI
-415 EPSMAIYHLLESY
+415 EQPSMALYQMLQNY
-428 PWSRAVIAVTV
+428 PWSRAVITVTV
-439 FISFVFFVT
+439 LVSFVFVT

-460 SSRGGAVD
+460 SAHGGSAD
-468 EDGPRWLRVFWG
+468 DDGPKWLRVFWG
-480 ALTALITIGLLF
+480 SVTALVTGGLLF

-524 FYLESQRQRARLHAP
+524 FYMESQRQRARSHSLAP
-539 SPVDQRS
+539 LMSGNGK
-546 PRRRSGWRQRLA
+546 RSGGWKRRLS

-569 YRFMEEQVRPAMEA
+569 YRFMNDVVRPAISEVSEVFREKG
-583 LAEQFRTRGL
+583 LAVDAQL
-593 TVETHMDPA
+593 DP
-602 GASLSLEVVHGEEHP
+602 GNASLSLEIGHGEQHR
-617 FLYRVVMRG
+617 FLYQVLMRG
-626 YFTPSFAVAGLD
+626 YFTPSFARAGMGGLHLK
-638 ARNRQ
+638 
-643 NRRYYRAEVH
+643 NRRYFRAEVH
-653 LAEGSQDYDLVGY
+653 LAEGSQDYDLMGY
-666 SRQQVIDDMLD
+666 TKEQIINDMLD